1 MTMKSHGAERSGAAD
16 RTAAGKEDRGM
27 AERRRACGRRDGARA
42 ECDLCGREIG
52 WDEGYYR
59 VSGENVCRRCLADF
73 AAQILA
79 VYEVKGGEE
88 A

>member
-1 MTMKSHGAERSGAAD
+1 MTES
-16 RTAAGKEDRGM
+16 
-27 AERRRACGRRDGARA
+27 RRARGRRDGPRA

-59 VSGENVCRRCLADF
+59 VSGENVCRCCLAEF

>member
-1 MTMKSHGAERSGAAD
+1 MRSHGRERNGAAGCA
-16 RTAAGKEDRGM
+16 AAGKGERGVT
-27 AERRRACGRRDGARA
+27 ENRRRDGARA

>member
-1 MTMKSHGAERSGAAD
+1 MTMRSHGAERNGAAGGTD
-16 RTAAGKEDRGM
+16 AGKGETDMR
-27 AERRRACGRRDGARA
+27 ESRRACGRRDSPRA

-52 WDEGYYR
+52 WDESYYS
-59 VSGENVCRRCLADF
+59 VSGENVCRRCLAEF